1 MRRLSPALLGLL
13 IAASA
18 RAATPH
24 AYVAPWLAVPPGDAR
39 VARIAELPV
48 GAPSPNAPG
57 VLLKLGA
64 ADWTSGRPA
73 ATAAVLELAEH
84 AHGAGWKWGLKLDLP
99 DAAVPADVRAAE
111 AATVEELWPGLGEIL
126 GNAKTADV
134 VLISLAA
141 PAGADAKARAY
152 LLRKVSAGARAA
164 APQARISFAASP
176 GAPPDL
182 LSADARLLLSEENT
196 AYLDLIALAGN
207 ERTTPSDVRA
217 AIDSVAFGK
226 PGVVDLDGSV

>member
-111 AATVEELWPGLGEIL
+111 AATVDDLWPGLGEIL
-126 GNAKTADV
+126 NEAKNADV
-134 VLISLAA
+134 VTIAFAA
-141 PAGADAKARAY
+141 PAGGEARGRAY
-152 LLRKVSAGARAA
+152 LLRKASAGARAA
-164 APQARISFAASP
+164 APHARIAFAAARHAP
-176 GAPPDL
+176 GEPVAPADLSL
-182 LSADARLLLSEENT
+182 LSGQYT
-196 AYLDLIALAGN
+196 AY
-207 ERTTPSDVRA
+207 
-217 AIDSVAFGK
+217 
-226 PGVVDLDGSV
+226 